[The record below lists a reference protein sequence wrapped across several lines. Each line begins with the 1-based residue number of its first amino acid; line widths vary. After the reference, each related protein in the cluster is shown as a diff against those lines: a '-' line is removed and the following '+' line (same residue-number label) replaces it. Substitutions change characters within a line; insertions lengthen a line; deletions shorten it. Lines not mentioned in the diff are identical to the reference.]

1 MSSDVASYHSRNL
14 GKRNIYS
21 PLKQCRPFPYLVGLM
36 TGVILSTLILVRP
49 DAQYVNN
56 VYVMIS
62 VEGDQT
68 FKSEKL
74 LSEDILRL
82 ERKSPHLLFD
92 EVNMKQQ
99 INYVIIRDP
108 MEGANEQLWELDVAE
123 LNIFVPTGKPE
134 TDGKVEMVSKSTTV
148 THFHSDVVQLSP
160 LVVLWRVCNKS
171 LKQFHWIF
179 FGPSSVY
186 INTHGLESY
195 LTQLDSS
202 KPVWLSGLAP
212 DNKTCVWNSGI
223 VFSYYALKLVC
234 PAISNCI
241 SNAVA
246 NPTQGNSLVGCV
258 EEAIGYTCATQ
269 HPDNVSVCNYMNNKI
284 SQ

>member
-1 MSSDVASYHSRNL
+1 MSSDVGSYHSRNL

-36 TGVILSTLILVRP
+36 TGVILSLVLVHP

-62 VEGDQT
+62 VESDQT
-68 FKSEKL
+68 IKSEKF
-74 LSEDILRL
+74 LSEDILRVK
-82 ERKSPHLLFD
+82 RKSSHPLHLSD
-92 EVNMKQQ
+92 EVNVKQQ
-99 INYVIIRDP
+99 ISYVIIRDS
-108 MEGANEQLWELDVAE
+108 MKETNEQLWESDVAE
-123 LNIFVPTGKPE
+123 LNIFVPTDKQE
-134 TDGKVEMVSKSTTV
+134 SDGKVEIVSKSTTV

-160 LVVLWRVCNKS
+160 LAVLWRVCRQTLKKS
-171 LKQFHWIF
+171 HWMF

-186 INTHGLESY
+186 INAHGLESY

-223 VFSYYALKLVC
+223 LFSYYGLKLIC
-234 PAISNCI
+234 PAVSNCI
-241 SNAVA
+241 TNAVT
-246 NPTQGNSLVGCV
+246 NPTEGDPLVGCL
-258 EEAIGYTCATQ
+258 EEAIGYTCASR
-269 HPDNVSVCNYMNNKI
+269 HPDNVSVFIMG
-284 SQ
+284 